1 MTHIP
6 KHCLIECSG
15 LFILGRM
22 HLHIP
27 VLAIDGPSGSG
38 KGTISRAV
46 ARALGWH
53 FLDSGALYRV
63 VGLAAMHANADLDSE
78 AAVVAV
84 AKNASFRF
92 FEREI
97 DDPRVILD
105 EVDVTDAIRTETVA
119 AAASKVA
126 AIGAVRSVLLD
137 KQRELRQP
145 PGLVAD
151 GRDMG
156 TVVFPDARLKIFLEA
171 SVNERAERRYKQLM
185 QKGVS
190 ANLADLL
197 QDLSARD
204 QRDRNRAVAPLKCAE
219 DAVLIDS
226 TSMSIEQVF
235 STVMMH
241 AANVGIQA
249 DSSV

>member
-1 MTHIP
+1 VGLNTPAM
-6 KHCLIECSG
+6 LIT
-15 LFILGRM
+15 LRRM
-22 HLHIP
+22 HAFLVPP

-63 VGLAAMHANADLDSE
+63 VGLAALLRSADLKQE
-78 AAVVAV
+78 TQVVSI
-84 AKNASFRF
+84 AKNSSFRF

-105 EVDVTDAIRTETVA
+105 EVDVTDAIRTEDVA
-119 AAASKVA
+119 AAASQVA
-126 AIGAVRSVLLD
+126 AFASVRDILLD
-137 KQRELRQP
+137 KQRALRQP

-156 TVVFPDARLKIFLEA
+156 TVVFPDAVLKIFLEA

-197 QDLSARD
+197 QDLTARD
-204 QRDRNRAVAPLKCAE
+204 ARDRNRAVAPLKPAS
-219 DAVLIDS
+219 DAILIDS

-235 STVMMH
+235 DAVMTH
-241 AANVGIQA
+241 AEARHIRPIRE
-249 DSSV
+249 

>member
-1 MTHIP
+1 
-6 KHCLIECSG
+6 
-15 LFILGRM
+15 M
-22 HLHIP
+22 HETKITP
-27 VLAIDGPSGSG
+27 VLTIDGPSGSG

-63 VGLAAMHANADLDSE
+63 VGLAALRRSADLSLQS
-78 AAVVAV
+78 AVVGVTKA
-84 AKNASFRF
+84 ASFRF

-105 EVDVTDAIRTETVA
+105 EIDVTDAIRTEDVA
-119 AAASKVA
+119 AAASQVA
-126 AIGAVRSVLLD
+126 AFPEVRAVLLD
-137 KQRELRQP
+137 KQRALRMP

-156 TVVFPDARLKIFLEA
+156 TVVFPDAKLKIFLEA
-171 SVNERAERRYKQLM
+171 SVNVRAERRYKQLM

-190 ANLADLL
+190 ANLPDLL
-197 QDLSARD
+197 QDLTARD
-204 QRDRNRAVAPLKCAE
+204 ARDRNRAVAPLVPAS

-226 TSMSIEQVF
+226 TMMSIEQVF
-235 STVMMH
+235 EAVMAEARNRQICATV
-241 AANVGIQA
+241 
-249 DSSV
+249 

>member
-1 MTHIP
+1 MPPEAKPENQNHAVLA
-6 KHCLIECSG
+6 H
-15 LFILGRM
+15 
-22 HLHIP
+22 

-63 VGLAAMHANADLDSE
+63 VGLAATQ
-78 AAVVAV
+78 AAVNLAEETAV
-84 AKNASFRF
+84 VGIAQTSSFRF

-105 EVDVTDAIRTETVA
+105 DIDVTDAIRTEIVA
-119 AAASKVA
+119 AAASQVA
-126 AIGAVRSVLLD
+126 AFPSVRSVLLD
-137 KQRELRQP
+137 KQRALRQP

-171 SVNERAERRYKQLM
+171 SVNERAQRRYKQLM

-190 ANLADLL
+190 ANLVDLL
-197 QDLSARD
+197 QDLAARD
-204 QRDRNRAVAPLKCAE
+204 LRDRSRAVAPLKCAD

-226 TSMSIEQVF
+226 TSMSIEDVF
-235 STVMMH
+235 SAVMMH
-241 AANVGIQA
+241 AAKVGIYA
-249 DSSV
+249 AL

>member
-1 MTHIP
+1 MSAGTKLVH
-6 KHCLIECSG
+6 
-15 LFILGRM
+15 
-22 HLHIP
+22 

-63 VGLAAMHANADLDSE
+63 VGLAALTRNADLSDE
-78 AAVVAV
+78 GTVVEI

-97 DDPRVILD
+97 DDPRIILD
-105 EVDVTDAIRTETVA
+105 DADVTDAIRTEHVA
-119 AAASKVA
+119 AAASQVA
-126 AIGAVRSVLLD
+126 AFPSVRDVLLF

-171 SVNERAERRYKQLM
+171 SVNERATRRHRQLL
-185 QKGVS
+185 QKGFS
-190 ANLADLL
+190 ANLDDLL
-197 QDLSARD
+197 QDLTARD
-204 QRDRNRAVAPLKCAE
+204 FRDRTRAVAPLKCAD
-219 DAVLIDS
+219 DAILIDS
-226 TSMSIEQVF
+226 TTMSIEAVF
-235 STVMMH
+235 DAVMQH
-241 AANVGIQA
+241 AARIGLTPHA
-249 DSSV
+249 

>member
-1 MTHIP
+1 
-6 KHCLIECSG
+6 
-15 LFILGRM
+15 M
-22 HLHIP
+22 HSSIP

-38 KGTISRAV
+38 KGTISRSV

-63 VGLAAMHANADLDSE
+63 VGLAALNARADLSSE

-84 AKNASFRF
+84 ARGASFRF

-105 EVDVTDAIRTETVA
+105 EIDVTEAIRNETVA
-119 AAASKVA
+119 AAASQVA
-126 AIGAVRSVLLD
+126 AFGRVREVLLE

-156 TVVFPDARLKIFLEA
+156 TVVFPDATLKIFLEA
-171 SVNERAERRYKQLM
+171 SVNERADRRFKQLM

-204 QRDRNRAVAPLKCAE
+204 QRDRNRAVAPLKCAD

-226 TSMSIEQVF
+226 TLMSIEAVF
-235 STVMMH
+235 SAVMEL
-241 AANVGIQA
+241 AARVGLRPA
-249 DSSV
+249 MPGM